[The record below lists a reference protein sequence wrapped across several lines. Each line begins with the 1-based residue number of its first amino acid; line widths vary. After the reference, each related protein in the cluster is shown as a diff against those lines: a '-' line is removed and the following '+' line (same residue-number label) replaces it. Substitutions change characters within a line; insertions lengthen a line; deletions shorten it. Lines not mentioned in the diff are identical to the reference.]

1 MNGNYKPISIYPTFS
16 KNFEKCMSA
25 QISTFLIT
33 FFFSQQCVLKRI
45 YYSILSSSNVKNVE
59 EVFR

>member
-33 FFFSQQCVLKRI
+33 FFLVN
-45 YYSILSSSNVKNVE
+45 NV
-59 EVFR
+59 F

>member
-16 KNFEKCMSA
+16 KNFEKYMSA

-33 FFFSQQCVLKRI
+33 FFLVN
-45 YYSILSSSNVKNVE
+45 NV
-59 EVFR
+59 F